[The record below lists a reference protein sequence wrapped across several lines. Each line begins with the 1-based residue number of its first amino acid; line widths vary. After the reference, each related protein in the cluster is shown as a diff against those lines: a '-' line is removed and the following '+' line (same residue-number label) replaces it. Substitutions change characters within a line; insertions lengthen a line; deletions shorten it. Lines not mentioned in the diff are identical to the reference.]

1 MRDVLPRG
9 LQKPLVA
16 GSSPAAATYYF
27 LGEFPTTD
35 FEYAVHCVTIRNNIV
50 TEGSKMKVARIVAP
64 FSLSAVL
71 FILSYLSSIDPGSGY
86 FPIVLMGIGIVLA
99 IVGIAA
105 IFSSK

>member
-1 MRDVLPRG
+1 VKL
-9 LQKPLVA
+9 
-16 GSSPAAATYYF
+16 
-27 LGEFPTTD
+27 
-35 FEYAVHCVTIRNNIV
+35 
-50 TEGSKMKVARIVAP
+50 ARIIAP

-71 FILSYLSSIDPGSGY
+71 FILAYLSSIDPGSGY